1 MAPAKKHSKEEKAP
15 KEQKVAHAG
24 GKVNPD
30 MSRPVMDNARHS
42 DKEKP
47 ARNHMGI
54 HPSHGDVRAHG
65 GVATHGKSIFEGG
78 QVASSLPGALGI
90 IDPCTDKG
98 THMTMTIPGIIST
111 TTESPI
117 NRQRMLGGIIE
128 SPMKRDA
135 PAGPVHTAVGH
146 DATAYNAGMKHIPGS
161 PFR

>member
-1 MAPAKKHSKEEKAP
+1 MVQSKKSAKEP
-15 KEQKVAHAG
+15 KVAHAE

-30 MSRPVMDNARHS
+30 MSRPVMDNVRHL
-42 DKEKP
+42 DKEKQ
-47 ARNHMGI
+47 AKNTMGI

-65 GVATHGKSIFEGG
+65 GVASHGKSVFEGG

-98 THMTMTIPGIIST
+98 TNMTMTIPGIIST

-128 SPMKRDA
+128 SPMQRVA

-146 DATAYNAGMKHIPGS
+146 DATSWNAGMKHLPGS

>member
-1 MAPAKKHSKEEKAP
+1 MAPSKKTAKEP
-15 KEQKVAHAG
+15 KVERAE

-30 MSRPVMDNARHS
+30 MSRPVKDNVRHLE
-42 DKEKP
+42 KEKP
-47 ARNHMGI
+47 ARNQMGI

-65 GVATHGKSIFEGG
+65 GVSQAGKSVFEGG

-98 THMTMTIPGIIST
+98 TNMTMTIPGIIST

-135 PAGPVHTAVGH
+135 PAGPVHTAMGY

>member
-1 MAPAKKHSKEEKAP
+1 MPPAKKYP
-15 KEQKVAHAG
+15 KEAKESKVELAS

-30 MSRPVMDNARHS
+30 RARPVLDNARHME
-42 DKEKP
+42 KEHSASKQ
-47 ARNHMGI
+47 MGV

-65 GVATHGKSIFEGG
+65 GVVQHGKSTYEGG

-90 IDPCTDKG
+90 IDPSDAGHRITE
-98 THMTMTIPGIIST
+98 TIPGIIST

-128 SPMKRDA
+128 SPMVRVA
-135 PAGPVHTAVGH
+135 PAGPVHTAMGH
-146 DATAYNAGMKHIPGS
+146 DATAWNAGMRHLPGS